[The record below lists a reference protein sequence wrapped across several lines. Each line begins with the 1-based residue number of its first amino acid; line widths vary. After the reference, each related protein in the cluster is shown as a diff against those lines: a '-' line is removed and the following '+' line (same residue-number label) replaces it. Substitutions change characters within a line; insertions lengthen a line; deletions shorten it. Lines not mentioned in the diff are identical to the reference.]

1 MACRAFGND
10 WTVNKKTDRSLV
22 CTKGSVSWHSN
33 CSNCSTWRLMVWED
47 GGSEYNKGE
56 YSAEHHESSTVAGK
70 YYGGHSPC
78 AVYDDV
84 DDFPV
89 CGDWMTGG
97 N

>member
-47 GGSEYNKGE
+47 GGSEYNK
-56 YSAEHHESSTVAGK
+56 SEHSWHSTVAGK

-78 AVYDDV
+78 ADEDN
-84 DDFPV
+84 FPV